1 MNTQTEEGRQT
12 MKNSVGRGVVV
23 AVSVLLQA
31 AWLVWLF
38 IRLNQYYGVISLITS
53 LLSLLVVLHICGDKI
68 NNAYKLSWIVL
79 LLLFPITGLCLFLLF
94 GQESSTFVMKRKFGR
109 IGQEL
114 QGCLP
119 QDPEA
124 AARLEA
130 LDAGLANQFHYLQ
143 RTAGYPVYDD
153 T

>member
-12 MKNSVGRGVVV
+12 MKNSVGRGALV

-79 LLLFPITGLCLFLLF
+79 IQFMPILGLCLFLMF
-94 GQESSTFVMKRKFGR
+94 GK
-109 IGQEL
+109 
-114 QGCLP
+114 
-119 QDPEA
+119 
-124 AARLEA
+124 
-130 LDAGLANQFHYLQ
+130 
-143 RTAGYPVYDD
+143 
-153 T
+153 